1 VSEANHLGAHQSN
14 LDCLLLLLLS
24 GLIGFCATGG
34 SSGSGGV
41 GEGQAAFWTGAGAG
55 AAGEKLRFT
64 FHAAYSIRFATDI
77 PTGPPRQR
85 TLHACPGGCPSAP
98 AYLSLSL
105 GV

>member
-1 VSEANHLGAHQSN
+1 MSEANHLGAHQSN

-41 GEGQAAFWTGAGAG
+41 GEGQAAFWTGAGA
-55 AAGEKLRFT
+55 AGEKLRFT

-85 TLHACPGGCPSAP
+85 TLHACMPAQGAAP
-98 AYLSLSL
+98 QPLPISHSL
-105 GV
+105 